1 LRIYQAAQH
10 LGVTSKDLLD
20 LLKDQGVDVKSPSST
35 VDEDT
40 FLMAERLLNAAAAAP
55 PPEPVKPK
63 PVEPAPIPTKA
74 GRVGAIPAGQKAGKK
89 ADGSDASP
97 PQAVDEPGE
106 AGEAAEASPEV
117 EEPVVAAPPFETPV
131 EVEVEESK
139 PVEEPPPPEVQP
151 VAPPA
156 PTPVR
161 RTPQPTGPIPVAQK
175 GLRSMGG
182 NLPPRPVA
190 PGTAARRPRE
200 GVPTRPGSSSLA
212 APPTGSSLG
221 RPPIGS
227 RSAVP
232 RRPDPS
238 SPRPVMTY
246 DEMMK
251 ERQRLAQAKAAPPPG
266 APASPGAR
274 PAPGSRRPGS
284 FDDDARKNKK
294 SAKDQRGGHRL
305 DKRQLD
311 RLSSGDDGEY
321 RPWRKKQHHASSA
334 NRPSGPVVLETPIT
348 VRSFSAAAGITAKD
362 IQTRLFKTLGMMA
375 TINAVL
381 SEEQAQL
388 LAIDFNFE
396 IQVKGKQTA
405 ETRMETRLEA
415 EADDPAD
422 LVARPP
428 IVTFMGH
435 VDHGKTS
442 LMDRIRRAN
451 VAAGEAG
458 GITQHIGAYQAT
470 LESGAK
476 VTFLDT
482 PGHQAFTAMRA
493 RGANLTDI
501 VVLVVAADDGV
512 MPQTEEAISHA
523 QAAGV
528 PIVVAINKSDLPGA
542 NPDKVT
548 QQLAKYNL
556 IAEKWGG
563 DVQMYPTSAVTGAG
577 VDELLEGLHLL
588 AEIKELKGNAKRS
601 GAGNVVEASM
611 DPDAGVRATI
621 LVRNGT
627 LRRGDVML
635 CGATYGRIRA
645 MYDPNLQPI
654 EEAGPSTPAVIFGLD
669 AVPEA
674 GQSFVVVDDLSKAR
688 EISGQRKNRER
699 EANRQPDQ
707 IRTLESLFAKKY
719 EELNLIIKADVRGSL
734 EALRKEI
741 GQFSHNEVRVR
752 IIHDGIGGINES
764 DVELAHASDAIIV
777 GFYVVPDTA
786 AERLAAD
793 RGVEIRRYEIIYQV
807 LDDIKKALEGLLR
820 PESREVQLG
829 RAVVKETFS
838 ISRVG
843 VIAGC
848 GVVSGTV
855 ERTAKLRV
863 IREGVVIG
871 AYNIESLKRVKDDVK
886 EVRQG
891 MDCGIKLAN
900 FDDIKVGD
908 LLEAYKV
915 EEIKRTLEG

>member
-20 LLKDQGVDVKSPSST
+20 LLKEQGVDVKSPSST
-35 VDEDT
+35 VDEET

-55 PPEPVKPK
+55 PAPPPEPVRTKAA
-63 PVEPAPIPTKA
+63 EPAPIPTKA
-74 GRVGAIPAGQKAGKK
+74 GRVGSIPVAKGGKGK
-89 ADGSDASP
+89 EADEQQAALPTDEAPATEPEATPSP
-97 PQAVDEPGE
+97 IEPELETIVETAPEPE
-106 AGEAAEASPEV
+106 APAAP
-117 EEPVVAAPPFETPV
+117 EEPEARPT
-131 EVEVEESK
+131 
-139 PVEEPPPPEVQP
+139 PPPPRR
-151 VAPPA
+151 APA
-156 PTPVR
+156 
-161 RTPQPTGPIPVAQK
+161 PTGPIPVAQK
-175 GLRSMGG
+175 SLRTMGG
-182 NLPPRPVA
+182 NLPPRPTA
-190 PGTAARRPRE
+190 AGTGTAGALRRPRD
-200 GVPTRPGSSSLA
+200 GATPRPGGTSLA
-212 APPTGSSLG
+212 QPPSGSMLG
-221 RPPIGS
+221 RPPAATRPG
-227 RSAVP
+227 AP

-238 SPRPVMTY
+238 AQRPVMTY

-251 ERQRLAQAKAAPPPG
+251 ERQRLAQAKTAATPG
-266 APASPGAR
+266 VPA
-274 PAPGSRRPGS
+274 APGSRPMPGTRRPGD
-284 FDDDARKNKK
+284 FDDDARKKK
-294 SAKDQRGGHRL
+294 KTVKDARGGQRL

-321 RPWRKKQHHASSA
+321 RPFRRKQHHASA
-334 NRPSGPVVLETPIT
+334 AQRPAGPVVLETPIT

-362 IQTRLFKTLGMMA
+362 IQTRLFKTLGVMA

-381 SEEQAQL
+381 TEEQAQL
-388 LAIDFNFE
+388 LALDFNLE
-396 IQVKGKQTA
+396 IQVKGRQTA
-405 ETRMETRLEA
+405 ESRMEERLEA

-422 LVARPP
+422 LMPRPP

-442 LMDRIRRAN
+442 LMDRIRKAN
-451 VAAGEAG
+451 VAEGEAG
-458 GITQHIGAYQAT
+458 GITQHIGAYQAK
-470 LESGAK
+470 LEGGGA

-528 PIVVAINKSDLPGA
+528 SIVVALNKSDLPGA
-542 NPDKVT
+542 NPDKVM
-548 QQLAKYNL
+548 QQLSKYNL
-556 IAEKWGG
+556 IPEQWGG
-563 DVQMYPTSAVTGAG
+563 DTPMLPTSAVTGAG
-577 VDELLEGLHLL
+577 VDELLAELHVR
-588 AEIKELKGNAKRS
+588 AEFLELKGNPKRS
-601 GAGNVVEASM
+601 ASGNVVEASM
-611 DPDAGVRATI
+611 DPDAGVRATV

-627 LRRGDVML
+627 LRRGDVVL
-635 CGATYGRIRA
+635 CGSTYGRVRA
-645 MYDPNLQPI
+645 MYDHNAQPI
-654 EEAGPSTPAVIFGLD
+654 EEAGPSTPVVLFGLD
-669 AVPEA
+669 AVPDA
-674 GQSFVVVDDLSKAR
+674 GQGFVVVGDLAKAR
-688 EISGQRKNRER
+688 EISQQRRERER

-707 IRTLESLFAKKY
+707 MRTLESLFAKRH

-741 GQFSHNEVRVR
+741 GQFSHSEVKVR
-752 IIHDGIGGINES
+752 IIHDGIGAINES

-820 PESREVQLG
+820 PESKEVQLG

-848 GVVSGTV
+848 SVVSGIID
-855 ERTAKLRV
+855 RTAKLRV
-863 IREGVVIG
+863 IRDGVVIG
-871 AYNIESLKRVKDDVK
+871 AYGIESLKRVKDDVR

-891 MDCGIKLAN
+891 LECGIKLAG
-900 FDDIKVGD
+900 FDDVKLGD
-908 LLEAYKV
+908 LFEAYKI